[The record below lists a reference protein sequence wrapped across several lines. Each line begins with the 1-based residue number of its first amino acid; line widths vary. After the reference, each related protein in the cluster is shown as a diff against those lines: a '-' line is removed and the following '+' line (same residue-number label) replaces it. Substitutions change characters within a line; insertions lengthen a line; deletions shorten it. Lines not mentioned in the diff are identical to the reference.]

1 MRPESVSR
9 RRQPQRLPP
18 PLMHGPE
25 PIEGTAILADFPD
38 DLGLLLWKTVRAV
51 RLWTG
56 LPAAERAHAFQDD
69 AHAARGAWIAE
80 APEELRGALERV
92 GAVLQPR
99 ARSAGVAR
107 ACREIG
113 EWAVARGNLPTA
125 IEFMQAAAVTLPAD
139 GEVAHEVAR
148 LARLAGDYT
157 RAETW
162 YRQAVSRAR
171 RAAAWYEFTRA
182 YIGLGAVFT
191 LRGNYP
197 AARKSLIRGLRA
209 ARRFSIRPLA
219 AIAYHE
225 LMLLAIVTGRTDDIT
240 RLARSALQAYGRG
253 NERAAALAL
262 DLGRY
267 LLEEG
272 RHSEALRLLR
282 APPADA
288 GSTEE
293 RFSRAAATAL
303 AAARAGDPEALET
316 AFETAEALLRG
327 NAPGAMPRAGVRELM
342 RAAEAAGE
350 PERAAAIV
358 TVTGA
363 YEAEPEAEVPEPE
376 TARTATPNA
385 GDGAERAERLK
396 PEMLALVE
404 EFEAFGGIRARN

>member
-1 MRPESVSR
+1 MPPEPVSR

-56 LPAAERAHAFQDD
+56 LPATERAHAFQDD
-69 AHAARGAWIAE
+69 AHAARKAWLAD
-80 APEELRGALERV
+80 APEELRDALER
-92 GAVLQPR
+92 AAAILQPR
-99 ARSAGVAR
+99 ARSASVAR

-125 IEFMQAAAVTLPAD
+125 IEFMQAAAVALPAD

-148 LARLAGDYT
+148 LARQAGDYT

-171 RAAAWYEFTRA
+171 RASAWYEFTRA
-182 YIGLGAVFT
+182 YIGLGAVFA

-209 ARRFSIRPLA
+209 ARRFSIRSLA
-219 AIAYHE
+219 ATAYHE
-225 LMLLAIVTGRTDDIT
+225 LMLLAIATGRTEDVT
-240 RLARSALQAYGRG
+240 RLARSALQAYGPG

-267 LLEEG
+267 FLEVG
-272 RHSEALRLLR
+272 RHTEALRLLR
-282 APPADA
+282 SNPADS
-288 GSTEE
+288 GSPEE

-303 AAARAGDPEALET
+303 AAALAGDPGAYEAASEP
-316 AFETAEALLRG
+316 AESLLRG
-327 NAPGAMPRAGVRELM
+327 SAPGAMPRPAVRELVG
-342 RAAEAAGE
+342 AAETVGQ
-350 PERAAAIV
+350 PDRAAAII

-363 YEAEPEAEVPEPE
+363 YEAEPEGEPE
-376 TARTATPNA
+376 AEAVAAPTA
-385 GDGAERAERLK
+385 GEGGEGAAQHK
-396 PEMLALVE
+396 PEVQLLALIE
-404 EFEAFGGIRARN
+404 EFEALGRTRARN